1 MRKVYLLMAIATV
14 MMVGCKNNGSK
25 KADKAAEE
33 AEAAVENTV
42 NAMDEAIEAI
52 EADAE
57 MDAKTAL
64 EKLSSAEAA
73 GLVES
78 AEEMLKKNPNAV
90 IPFSAVEN
98 KPTFNDSDANEFSKW
113 VSEQVKYPQDA
124 IDQNIQGKV
133 VLQFTVNKE
142 GQVEDV
148 QVLHGVNEA
157 LDAEAVRVVSA
168 SPKWEP
174 GTQNGTPVNVK
185 YTFPVVFRLN

>member
-1 MRKVYLLMAIATV
+1 MRKVYLLMAAAIVVLA
-14 MMVGCKNNGSK
+14 GCKNNGSK
-25 KADKAAEE
+25 KAKSAEE
-33 AEAAVENTV
+33 TETPVENVV
-42 NAMDEAIEAI
+42 NAMDEAITAI

-64 EKLSSAEAA
+64 EKLSSADAS
-73 GLVES
+73 GLLETP
-78 AEEMLKKNPNAV
+78 EEMLKKNPNAA

-124 IDQNIQGKV
+124 IDENIQGKV

-148 QVLHGVNEA
+148 QVLHGVSES
-157 LDAEAVRVVSA
+157 LDAEAVRVVSS

-174 GTQNGTPVNVK
+174 GSQNGTPVNVK